1 MWKKLIPPL
10 LENYVRCQYHPDCF
24 VPSRTW
30 KISRFFPSS
39 IHLSIKNKT
48 FILEISLGKSID
60 ATNIKS
66 RGICNQPRNQ
76 NVSNI
81 HQIIFCPRNIND
93 HFKLIFKYT
102 KNKDFRSS
110 SNGVCIGK
118 GYNCILRLRGQVR
131 VIKIQQIALR
141 ALLCWEKSYLQTK
154 STIFIIAL
162 LKI

>member
-1 MWKKLIPPL
+1 MSSNCIFNRVITVISLAFKHVKKIDTSLARKL
-10 LENYVRCQYHPDCF
+10 CSLS
-24 VPSRTW
+24 VPSRLFCSF
-30 KISRFFPSS
+30 KNMENQSIIPELNSPFYQKLGNQLIHGGSS
-39 IHLSIKNKT
+39 
-48 FILEISLGKSID
+48 
-60 ATNIKS
+60 
-66 RGICNQPRNQ
+66 NQ

-81 HQIIFCPRNIND
+81 HQIIFGPRNIND

-141 ALLCWEKSYLQTK
+141 ALLC
-154 STIFIIAL
+154 
-162 LKI
+162 